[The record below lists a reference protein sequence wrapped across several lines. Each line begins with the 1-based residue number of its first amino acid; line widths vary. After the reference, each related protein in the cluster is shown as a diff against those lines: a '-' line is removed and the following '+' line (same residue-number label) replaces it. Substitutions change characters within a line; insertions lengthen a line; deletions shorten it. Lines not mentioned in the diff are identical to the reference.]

1 MEFIGKFKGISTDW
15 KSGET
20 LITFSMDDKKK
31 MAEVDKLG
39 DAKLSIEAKKHRE
52 KRSIDAN
59 AFAWVLLGKIAEAI
73 KDDKWNVYIRMLK
86 RYSNDYVTLQIRE
99 DALERFKTEWRAV
112 EDLGEVR
119 SGVHQVLAFYGSHTF
134 DSHQMATFIDGII
147 SECELL
153 DIETATPDELAR
165 MKSLW
170 NQ

>member
-39 DAKLSIEAKKHRE
+39 DAKLSIEAKRYRE

-59 AFAWVLLGKIAEAI
+59 SFAWKLLSLIAEAI
-73 KDDKWNVYIRMLK
+73 HDDKWNVYIRMLK

-134 DSHQMATFIDGII
+134 DSKQMATFIDGII